1 MTAYFKWASALQV
14 GTSHIIR
21 DAPCQDAISV
31 VEFAD
36 RNGTPWILAALSDGA
51 GSSPHSEQ
59 GSKYAVECFTD
70 FMREAL
76 AEAPPI
82 DDTELEDLVSR
93 AVDLVRRTINEVAQT
108 HEREAIDY
116 AATFLGSVS
125 NAERTAFVQLGDGA
139 IIHGAQNNWELVFLP
154 QHGEFANHT
163 FFVTEEQHMDRIQLK
178 VTSSPAFVVLTSDG
192 LEECLIQPKT
202 NEVHPPLLDYFA
214 LAFGADEKVGE
225 CQPLS
230 QEIGKL
236 LISPTVTKRSDDDTS
251 VIALSLERDG
261 P

>member
-1 MTAYFKWASALQV
+1 MTTYFKWASAIQV
-14 GTSHIIR
+14 GTSHITR

-31 VEFAD
+31 REFTD
-36 RNGTPWILAALSDGA
+36 RDSTLWMVAALSDGA

-76 AEAPPI
+76 VECTPS

-93 AVDLVRRTINEVAQT
+93 GVGLVRRTISEVAST
-108 HEREAIDY
+108 REREANDY
-116 AATFLGSVS
+116 AATFLGCVS
-125 NAERTAFVQLGDGA
+125 NAERTAFVQIGDGA
-139 IIHGAQNNWELVFLP
+139 IIYGMLKKWELAFVP

-178 VTSSPAFVVLTSDG
+178 VTSSPAFIVLTSDG

-214 LAFGADEKVGE
+214 SAFGAHEEVGE
-225 CQPLS
+225 CEPLS
-230 QEIGKL
+230 QEIDKL
-236 LISPTVTKRSDDDTS
+236 LLSPTVTTRTDDDTS
-251 VIALSLERDG
+251 IIALAIKGDM